1 MCERE
6 RERER
11 ERDLFGVGNDGSF
24 TSEAIGSNLGSERRI
39 RSHFSVFCVF
49 GNKKN
54 GVGFDLSLSLSLSL
68 SMYHSMYASPIYSLT
83 QLYFN
88 YLYIYW
94 GKRGLSFYVFYFARN
109 WCRCAS
115 VRFFG
120 SIRFN
125 VPINHTW
132 LSLHMPSMCDNQK
145 MTQQFR
151 G

>member
-1 MCERE
+1 MTGASRARPSGPISGRSEG
-6 RERER
+6 
-11 ERDLFGVGNDGSF
+11 F
-24 TSEAIGSNLGSERRI
+24 EAISL
-39 RSHFSVFCVF
+39 FSVFLET
-49 GNKKN
+49 KKMAL
-54 GVGFDLSLSLSLSL
+54 DSISLSLSLSL